1 MNLYIYTYIHIS
13 CSTAAVIYQKVWVA
27 ASVLQIYGWM
37 PLHHCHYNVDHSK
50 KMLSLD
56 GNPWHKCSSS
66 FPLHYDYLVC
76 FPPIFHIPRGSIN
89 LGPVLLFLCPPIKTH
104 EVFTSWIISNTKV
117 FVSASVM
124 LANTQAILASSQ
136 IRGSM
141 KRRKHFDWYWV
152 QPSGHPAK

>member
-1 MNLYIYTYIHIS
+1 MNLYL
-13 CSTAAVIYQKVWVA
+13 VQLL
-27 ASVLQIYGWM
+27 VLSIKRYGWLHRYCKYM
-37 PLHHCHYNVDHSK
+37 AGCHSKHHCHYNVDHSK

-76 FPPIFHIPRGSIN
+76 FPPSFHIPRGSIN

-117 FVSASVM
+117 FVLASGM

-141 KRRKHFDWYWV
+141 KRRKHFYWYWV
-152 QPSGHPAK
+152 QPSRHPAK